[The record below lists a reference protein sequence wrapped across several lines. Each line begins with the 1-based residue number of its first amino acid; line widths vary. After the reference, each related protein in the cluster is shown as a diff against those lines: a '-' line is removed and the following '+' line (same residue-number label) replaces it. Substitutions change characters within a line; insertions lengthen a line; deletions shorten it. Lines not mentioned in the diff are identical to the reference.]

1 MSPVLHV
8 LGDTHASGATGSEV
22 APTPCPTRLMTLA
35 PSKVPLPAERIRGVR
50 WSVRGPLR
58 FSVLIYQSKSPPD
71 SCILSSVGA
80 LQDEAAIR
88 GCIRLADCMLQALG
102 PDWFAMLRA

>member
-1 MSPVLHV
+1 MVS
-8 LGDTHASGATGSEV
+8 TW
-22 APTPCPTRLMTLA
+22 APTFQCLDLPIQVPTRFM
-35 PSKVPLPAERIRGVR
+35 
-50 WSVRGPLR
+50 
-58 FSVLIYQSKSPPD
+58 Y
-71 SCILSSVGA
+71 SSVGA